1 METKINIIDSCERE
15 IEISVTN
22 EEIKPIIDKAYADV
36 LPEVEIKGFRK
47 GKAPLKM
54 VKQIYGKRIEAD
66 ALQDGSIEFFNKA
79 AKEQKLTFLG
89 QPVLQKIEQ
98 TETGVKYFILF
109 QVIPEFELKDYHGLA
124 VDEPVHAVT
133 DEEIQKIVDDACLFY
148 GELVPAEE
156 ITSERFVAKVNLT
169 HIDEET
175 RLPII
180 GGTNQDFDA
189 DLSNKALF
197 PQIKESLMGKKVGDE
212 FNVELPQSNAPNAP
226 MNTFNCTVK
235 EISERIP
242 AEFND
247 ELAKKITEGKFET
260 AQDYRDEIGFR
271 LQESWN
277 QKSRQLMQ
285 NSIVNQLV
293 DMHEFDVP
301 EALLRTI
308 MEDDLAEIKQ
318 RMGIKQDN
326 QQFTVDSFREYLEP
340 KAIRQAKFLVI
351 KERILEKEKLEVEE
365 HDYDETVELEAE
377 RTGMDAEA
385 IRKELQNNENFQ
397 GYILSK
403 KFFDVILDFAV
414 TTEVPFPDDTETPYG
429 MMDDDDDDYEEEGH
443 VHGPDCDHDH

>member
-15 IEISVTN
+15 IEITVSN
-22 EEIKPIIDKAYADV
+22 DEIQPIIEKAYNDV

-54 VKQIYGKRIEAD
+54 VKQVYGKRIEAD
-66 ALQDGSIEFFNKA
+66 ALQDGSIVFFNKA
-79 AKEQKLTFLG
+79 AKEQNLTFLG

-98 TETGVKYFILF
+98 TESGIKYSILY

-124 VDEPVHAVT
+124 VDEPVHPVT
-133 DEEIQKIVDDACLFY
+133 DEEIQKVINDACLFF
-148 GELVPAEE
+148 GELEPAEE
-156 ITSERFVAKVNLT
+156 VTSENFVVSINLSQL
-169 HIDEET
+169 DPET
-175 RLPII
+175 KLPII

-189 DLSNKALF
+189 DLNNKNLH
-197 PQIKESLMGKKVGDE
+197 PGIRESLQGKRIGDE
-212 FNVELPQSNAPNAP
+212 FPLDLPQSNAPNAP
-226 MNTFNCTVK
+226 LSHFTCKVLDIK
-235 EISERIP
+235 QRIP
-242 AEFND
+242 AEYND
-247 ELAKKITEGKFET
+247 ELAKKISEGKFET

-271 LQESWN
+271 LQESWI

-285 NSIVNQLV
+285 NSLVNQLV

-301 EALLRTI
+301 EALLHTI

-318 RMGIKQDN
+318 RMGIKPDN
-326 QQFTVDSFREYLEP
+326 QQFSVDSFREYLEP

-351 KERILEKEKLEVEE
+351 KERIIEKEKLEVEE

-397 GYILSK
+397 GYILTK
-403 KFFDVILDFAV
+403 KFFDVLLDFAV
-414 TTEVPFPDDTETPYG
+414 TTEVPFPDDTEAPYE
-429 MMDDDDDDYEEEGH
+429 MIDEDDEHEGH
-443 VHGPDCDHDH
+443 VHGPDCNHDH

>member
-15 IEISVTN
+15 IEITVSN
-22 EEIKPIIDKAYADV
+22 EEITPIIEKAYNEV
-36 LPEVEIKGFRK
+36 LPEIEIKGFRK

-66 ALQDGSIEFFNKA
+66 ALQDGSIVFFNQA
-79 AKEQKLTFLG
+79 AKEQNLTFLG

-98 TETGVKYFILF
+98 TESGVKYHILY

-133 DEEIQKIVDDACLFY
+133 DEEIQKVVDDACLFY
-148 GELVPAEE
+148 GELTPSDEV
-156 ITSERFVAKVNLT
+156 TSDRFVAKINLT
-169 HIDEET
+169 QIDMET

-189 DLSNKALF
+189 DLGNQALF
-197 PQIKESLMGKKVGDE
+197 PQIKDALKGKKVGDE
-212 FNVELPQSNAPNAP
+212 FTIELPQSNAPNAP
-226 MNTFNCTVK
+226 MNLFNCSVK

-247 ELAKKITEGKFET
+247 ELAKRITEGKFET

-293 DMHEFDVP
+293 DMHEFEIP
-301 EALLRTI
+301 EALLYTI
-308 MEDDLAEIKQ
+308 MEDELAEIKQ
-318 RMGIKQDN
+318 RMGIKPDN
-326 QQFTVDSFREYLEP
+326 KQFTVESFREYLEP
-340 KAIRQAKFLVI
+340 KAVRQAKFLVV
-351 KERILEKEKLEVEE
+351 KERIIEKEKLEVEE

-397 GYILSK
+397 GYILTK

-414 TTEVPFPDDTETPYG
+414 TTEVPFPDDTEAPYDVI
-429 MMDDDDDDYEEEGH
+429 DDDEEEGH
-443 VHGPDCDHDH
+443 VHGPDCDHEH